1 MRPFKEPRE
10 AGGRSGAWG
19 LGEQQGP
26 SWQEEGSGGTGAFAV
41 EGPAT
46 EGRQA

>member
-1 MRPFKEPRE
+1 MSRRSE
-10 AGGRSGAWG
+10 ALQGAWG